1 MIKFYDTNALL
12 NIDEN
17 SLTEHFVL
25 SDITLSELENIKISA
40 YKDERTK
47 YKARKATRFLAENA
61 DKYTVVFA
69 PNENIIKE
77 KYPDWEINNDFK
89 LVYCASQYA
98 EKLNDE
104 LSFISDDLS
113 CRNIAKNVFGLS
125 VSGTDDSVE
134 EEYTGYKEIILS
146 EEEIAELYNTSF
158 VNKYELLENQ
168 YLLVKN
174 MSGGIVDIL
183 KWRNNQLIG
192 INQRKFSSSTI
203 SKDVKPYNNDPYQ
216 KMLFDALMSTQLVL
230 INGAAGTGK
239 SYIALAYLF
248 QQLEKHKI
256 DKIVVFTNTVPA
268 KGAAKLGFY
277 PGSRT
282 EKLVDSQIGIM
293 LGSKIGD
300 GLGLEML
307 IGQGKLELIPMSDI
321 RGYDTSGKNCAVYIT
336 EAQNFDIELMRL
348 ALQRIGEDT
357 MCVIDGD
364 FNTQVDMAMFGGA
377 NNGMR
382 RVSEIFKGEEFY
394 SQVTLKNI
402 YRSKIAEIAQK
413 M

>member
-1 MIKFYDTNALL
+1 M
-12 NIDEN
+12 
-17 SLTEHFVL
+17 
-25 SDITLSELENIKISA
+25 
-40 YKDERTK
+40 
-47 YKARKATRFLAENA
+47 AENA

-203 SKDVKPYNNDPYQ
+203 SKDVRPYNNDPYQ
-216 KMLFDALMSTQLVL
+216 KMLFDALMSL
-230 INGAAGTGK
+230 
-239 SYIALAYLF
+239 
-248 QQLEKHKI
+248 
-256 DKIVVFTNTVPA
+256 
-268 KGAAKLGFY
+268 
-277 PGSRT
+277 
-282 EKLVDSQIGIM
+282 IGISSS
-293 LGSKIGD
+293 L
-300 GLGLEML
+300 
-307 IGQGKLELIPMSDI
+307 P
-321 RGYDTSGKNCAVYIT
+321 
-336 EAQNFDIELMRL
+336 
-348 ALQRIGEDT
+348 
-357 MCVIDGD
+357 
-364 FNTQVDMAMFGGA
+364 
-377 NNGMR
+377 
-382 RVSEIFKGEEFY
+382 
-394 SQVTLKNI
+394 
-402 YRSKIAEIAQK
+402 
-413 M
+413 

>member
-25 SDITLSELENIKISA
+25 SDITLSELENIKASA

-47 YKARKATRFLAENA
+47 YKARKVTRFLAENA

-203 SKDVKPYNNDPYQ
+203 SKDVRPYNNDPYQ

-382 RVSEIFKGEEFY
+382 RVSEIFKGEKFY

>member
-17 SLTEHFVL
+17 ILTEHFVL
-25 SDITLSELENIKISA
+25 SDITLSELENIKTSA

-47 YKARKATRFLAENA
+47 YEARKATRFLAENA

-98 EKLNDE
+98 EKIDDE
-104 LSFISDDLS
+104 FFFISDDLS

-174 MSGGIVDIL
+174 ISGGIVDIL

-192 INQRKFSSSTI
+192 ISQRKFSSSTI

-357 MCVIDGD
+357 MCIIDGD